1 MTSPQTVAG
10 YGRLLADL
18 HVAEPIL
25 GYISELGTATRAEPA
40 LRLGASTRGL
50 RAMVRCAQ
58 VFAAAQ
64 GRHFVVPS
72 DIQRLAV
79 PVLAHRLVLTREALL
94 AGTTTEDVLAAV
106 VERVPVPRPS

>member
-1 MTSPQTVAG
+1 LST
-10 YGRLLADL
+10 L

-25 GYISELGTATRAEPA
+25 RYISDLGTWTRSAPQ

-50 RAMVRCAQ
+50 RTLVRCVQ

-64 GRHFVVPS
+64 GRHFVVPG
-72 DIQRLAV
+72 DVQRLLG

-94 AGTTTEDVLAAV
+94 AGTTTDEVLADTLAG
-106 VERVPVPRPS
+106 VPVP